1 MNVSHVA
8 LTALLKAMTIEDTQQ
23 IEIDCKVYN
32 ASTNRLI
39 ESTKAPLTRDIK
51 ISRRQQRFQEFSSDI
66 VPIGTSIRIEVTT
79 NTECYLYILNIGT
92 SGKTSL
98 LLPNEYDSTNYFH
111 PNETY
116 HLPGPDFGFDIEGP
130 PGKETIQIF
139 AFSEKQT
146 AEKPKQ
152 LYRDI
157 ACRRKNVTAPIKMKG
172 FAQIQF
178 DVQ

>member
-1 MNVSHVA
+1 
-8 LTALLKAMTIEDTQQ
+8 MTIEDTQQ

-32 ASTNRLI
+32 ATTNKLI

-51 ISRRQQRFQEFSSDI
+51 ITQHRHRVQEFSSDA

-79 NTECYLYILNIGT
+79 NSACYLYILNVGT
-92 SGKTSL
+92 SGKSTL
-98 LLPNEYDSTNYFH
+98 LLPNVYDSTNRFS
-111 PNETY
+111 PSETY

-139 AFSEKQT
+139 AFSEKQSALEKL
-146 AEKPKQ
+146 AEKPKE

-157 ACRRKNVTAPIKMKG
+157 VCRRKKQTVPAG

-178 DVQ
+178 DVK